1 MSQNEIAGKIRN
13 LKELMALIE
22 EAQAEAESIKD
33 ELKAHMDAANTEEIS
48 ADVYKVRYTTVE
60 SSRLDTS
67 ALKKDAPAIY
77 QMYTRKTTTR
87 RFTVA

>member
-1 MSQNEIAGKIRN
+1 MSQYEIAGKIRN

-33 ELKAHMDAANTEEIS
+33 EIKAHMDAANVEEIS
-48 ADVYKVRYTTVE
+48 ADVYKVRYTTVQ
-60 SSRLDTS
+60 SSRFDTS

-77 QMYTRKTTTR
+77 EMYARKTTTR